1 LLRVS
6 FRPFFYYRNIF
17 FRLFFYNRNIFF
29 RPSSQSRPNFEASLR
44 PRDHAPTSAAFSAS
58 HPPNNKDQRT
68 TLKPRPAFDTRPTL
82 KPRPTPDT
90 RPVLKARPSLD
101 TRPTL
106 ETRPQPVPSSSV
118 PKSSQIQPSSKEPQ
132 PLSAEDRP
140 SSPHSASSTHSG
152 PSQPLSPARGPTRRP
167 VSPSTTCTTVPE
179 NSRLDL
185 FFVRFL

>member
-1 LLRVS
+1 MKQKNS
-6 FRPFFYYRNIF
+6 RPIFSYQNISC
-17 FRLFFYNRNIFF
+17 
-29 RPSSQSRPNFEASLR
+29 RPSSQSRPNFEAPLR
-44 PRDHAPTSAAFSAS
+44 PRDHTPTSAAFSAS

-82 KPRPTPDT
+82 KPRLTPDT
-90 RPVLKARPSLD
+90 RPVLKPRPSLD

-106 ETRPQPVPSSSV
+106 ETRTPLETRSQPVPSSSV
-118 PKSSQIQPSSKEPQ
+118 PKSSSQIQPSSKEPQ

-185 FFVRFL
+185 FLVK